1 LEPSCEP
8 LHPDW
13 TEAGAIIDSEKI
25 AGKMHGSNL
34 ANMDEN
40 NDQKFP
46 FDYNMICKEEIIEVK
61 DNISI
66 SNILESLDGVQK
78 SLINRRKIIE

>member
-1 LEPSCEP
+1 MRI
-8 LHPDW
+8 
-13 TEAGAIIDSEKI
+13 TIK
-25 AGKMHGSNL
+25 
-34 ANMDEN
+34 
-40 NDQKFP
+40 KFP